1 VKFRLFAESLAKVAE
16 SIGVVAVIVMLS
28 VTAIDVIGAKLFLN
42 PLRGATE
49 LMGFAQI
56 VAISCT
62 IAMGLFLGRHIA
74 IVFFVSRLPMSV
86 QKVINTLVSCL
97 GFFLFIVLSWQ
108 SFTYGLSLKKAG
120 EISSSAHIPFY
131 PFAFVIFLCA
141 AIASLYFL
149 NEILQLFMGRGEKNG
164 AN

>member
-1 VKFRLFAESLAKVAE
+1 
-16 SIGVVAVIVMLS
+16 
-28 VTAIDVIGAKLFLN
+28 
-42 PLRGATE
+42 
-49 LMGFAQI
+49 
-56 VAISCT
+56 
-62 IAMGLFLGRHIA
+62 
-74 IVFFVSRLPMSV
+74 
-86 QKVINTLVSCL
+86 L

-131 PFAFVIFLCA
+131 PFAFVISLCA